1 MGQGGDAPRT
11 ALTLCSPSPVFLF
24 QVPPIEESFDD
35 NKHSLKPWD
44 TKKVG
49 AGPLPHGGGPWG
61 SRHRRVPCPCPC
73 LLPAGERCDTGAR
86 SLLPAPKPR
95 PARAGGVGHKHP
107 GRVSLLLSDFTALL
121 VLGPAALLRS
131 PWDPVSA
138 GLGSPDPGFL
148 GLGGW
153 RMVGEVILC

>member
-49 AGPLPHGGGPWG
+49 AGPLPPGGGAVGKPPPLRPLPLPASCRGALRHRGPQSASCPQTTAGPGWG
-61 SRHRRVPCPCPC
+61 S
-73 LLPAGERCDTGAR
+73 GA
-86 SLLPAPKPR
+86 
-95 PARAGGVGHKHP
+95 
-107 GRVSLLLSDFTALL
+107 
-121 VLGPAALLRS
+121 
-131 PWDPVSA
+131 
-138 GLGSPDPGFL
+138 
-148 GLGGW
+148 
-153 RMVGEVILC
+153 

>member
-49 AGPLPHGGGPWG
+49 AGPLPHGGGPVGKPPPPRPLPLPLPCFLPG
-61 SRHRRVPCPCPC
+61 SVATPGPAVCF
-73 LLPAGERCDTGAR
+73 LPPNHGRPGLGERGINILAVFHSSSLISQLSSSSAR
-86 SLLPAPKPR
+86 PR
-95 PARAGGVGHKHP
+95 SCEVP
-107 GRVSLLLSDFTALL
+107 G
-121 VLGPAALLRS
+121 
-131 PWDPVSA
+131 
-138 GLGSPDPGFL
+138 
-148 GLGGW
+148 
-153 RMVGEVILC
+153 IQ